1 MVKNKNNI
9 IKLLNEIKSL
19 TYLKGTSEI
28 NVDKSIDTDLFEYKD
43 GISMLYK
50 DRKD

>member
-1 MVKNKNNI
+1 MIKNKNNI
-9 IKLLNEIKSL
+9 LKLLRELKSL
-19 TYLKGTSEI
+19 TYIKEAPEI
-28 NVDKSIDTDLFEYKD
+28 NEDKCIDTDSFDYKD